1 MRLSQVFAPTLKETP
16 KEAEVVSH
24 KLLLRAG
31 YIRKLAAGIYNFLPL
46 GIRSVRKVEAIV
58 REELDRAGAQE
69 VLMPAVQPA
78 SVWKESGRWDY
89 YGSEL
94 LRFKDRKGGDFCM
107 GPTHEEVITDLVRGE
122 VRSYR
127 QLPLNLYQIQSKF
140 RDELRPR
147 AGLMRG
153 REFIMKDAYSFD
165 VDEDAAK
172 ASYHVMYDAYRRIFD
187 RCGLEYRP
195 VEADTGN
202 IGGNLSHEFQV
213 LADTGEDAIVSCAD
227 CEYTANVEKAEIQAP
242 SAPAPEAAAPLARV
256 ETPNVRTIDEVAAF
270 LERAPTTIVKSVLFV
285 ADDTPVLVL
294 MRGDLEV
301 NEVKVKAALGATTLH
316 LANDATVVEVTGAPV
331 GFAGPVETKL
341 RVLADPTV
349 AQISDGVVGA
359 NAADAHLTGFHLGR
373 DVPQAEITDLRLAGA
388 GDACGRC
395 GGTFAYFRG
404 IEVGQ
409 VFYLGTKY
417 SEAMGARFLDEEG
430 NEQPMQMGCYG
441 IGITRV
447 LSAAIEQHHDDRG
460 IIWPMALAPFHVIVL
475 PLQMNDDAVVAE
487 AERIYAELKSAGI
500 EVLIDDRDAR
510 AGSKFAD
517 ADLIGIP
524 LRVTIGARGLKAG
537 MVELAARGVDGREDV
552 AAADAVA
559 TVVTRVREALA
570 PSGE

>member
-78 SVWKESGRWDY
+78 SIWKESGRWDY

-165 VDEDAAK
+165 VDEEAAK

-187 RCGLEYRP
+187 RCGLDYRP

-213 LADTGEDAIVSCAD
+213 LADTGEDAIVSCTECA
-227 CEYTANVEKAEIQAP
+227 YTANVEKAEIQAP
-242 SAPAPEAAAPLARV
+242 SDAMPEPTADLEQV
-256 ETPNVRTIDEVAAF
+256 HTPNVRTIDEVAAF
-270 LERAPTTIVKSVLFV
+270 LGRAPESIVKSILFV

-301 NEVKVKAALGATTLH
+301 NEIKVKAALGATTLH
-316 LANDATVVEVTGAPV
+316 LANDATVLEVTGAPV
-331 GFAGPVETKL
+331 GFAGPVGASI
-341 RVLADPTV
+341 RIIADPTV
-349 AQISDGVVGA
+349 AHIADGVVGA
-359 NAADAHLTGFHLGR
+359 NAADAHWTGFHLGR
-373 DVPQAEITDLRLAGA
+373 DVPSAELTDLRLAA
-388 GDACGRC
+388 DGDTCGRC

-417 SEAMGARFLDEEG
+417 SESMGARFLDEEG
-430 NEQPMQMGCYG
+430 NEKPMQMGCYG

-460 IIWPMALAPFHVIVL
+460 IIWPMALAPYQVIVL

-487 AERIYAELKSAGI
+487 AERIYAELTANGI
-500 EVLIDDRDAR
+500 EALIDDRDAR

-524 LRVTIGARGLKAG
+524 LRVTIGSRGLAQG
-537 MVELAARGVDGREDV
+537 LVELAARGVEGREDV
-552 AAADAVA
+552 ASADVVA
-559 TVVTRVREALA
+559 QVCERVRAALSPEGA
-570 PSGE
+570 